1 MMLLQHNKKQR
12 RTNEREKLRG
22 KNYALKRIE
31 NLSKRKEICM
41 QKSEREK
48 ERERIH
54 IYIERER
61 VVIMRSLSLQSCIVA
76 RKKKTTTTMNR

>member
-12 RTNEREKLRG
+12 RTNEREKQRG

-54 IYIERER
+54 IYI
-61 VVIMRSLSLQSCIVA
+61 
-76 RKKKTTTTMNR
+76 

>member
-12 RTNEREKLRG
+12 RTNEREKQRG

-41 QKSEREK
+41 QKSERER

-61 VVIMRSLSLQSCIVA
+61 KSRHNALPLVAIVYCCT
-76 RKKKTTTTMNR
+76 KTTTTTTTN